1 MNLHTFDMNLFVVFH
16 TLMAER
22 SVTRTG
28 ERLGRTQSAIS
39 NSLKRL
45 RELFH
50 DPLYVRTPHGLAPTP
65 RALELHKSVAEII
78 RLSQDCLYQEADF
91 SPETANVRFVIGAP
105 DRLSL
110 PVILPFLEDIRNTA
124 PGISIDLRTTDRGHA
139 IQLIEDQEIDVA
151 LGWFDQLPPTINR
164 HYANTEAFTCLCRR
178 DHPILNQSEPAS
190 IEMILSFPHLVVSSS
205 GDRQA
210 AFDAILKRE
219 GLTRRSAMSLTN
231 FTMAPNLLQRSDMI
245 GVFTKR
251 TADYFASHFGLATY
265 PVPMEMEAISHDL
278 IWHRRFDTDPKHM
291 WLRQKMLAACS

>member
-39 NSLKRL
+39 NSLKRM
-45 RELFH
+45 RELFQ
-50 DPLYVRTPHGLAPTP
+50 DPLYVRTPNGLAPTP
-65 RALELHKSVAEII
+65 RAIEIHKSVSEIVRI
-78 RLSQDCLYQEADF
+78 SQECLSQEADF
-91 SPETANVRFVIGAP
+91 SPETAKARFVIGAP

-110 PVILPFLEDIRNTA
+110 PVMLPFLEDLGKTA
-124 PGISIDLRTTDRGHA
+124 PGISIDLRTTDRGRA
-139 IQLIEDQEIDVA
+139 IQMIEEQEIDVA
-151 LGWFDQLPPTINR
+151 LGWFDHLPPTVSR
-164 HYANTEAFTCLCRR
+164 QHANTEAFTCLCRK
-178 DHPILNQSEPAS
+178 DHPILHQPEPANL
-190 IEMILSFPHLVVSSS
+190 EMILSFPHLVVSSS

-219 GLTRRSAMSLTN
+219 GLKRRSVMSLTN

-265 PVPMEMEAISHDL
+265 PVPMEIKPISHDL
-278 IWHRRFDTDPKHM
+278 IWHRRFDTDPKHI
-291 WLRQKMLAACS
+291 WLRQKILLACG